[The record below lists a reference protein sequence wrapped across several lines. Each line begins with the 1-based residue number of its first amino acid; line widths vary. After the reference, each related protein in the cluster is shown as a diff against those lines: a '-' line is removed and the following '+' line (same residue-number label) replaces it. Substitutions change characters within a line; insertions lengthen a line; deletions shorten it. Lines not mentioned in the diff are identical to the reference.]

1 MTQQLYL
8 LNHICKML
16 SYEITYFECHFIL
29 PYDSTKLAFVYFL
42 FIFQTYVSFLSHQII
57 Y

>member
-1 MTQQLYL
+1 
-8 LNHICKML
+8 ML

-29 PYDSTKLAFVYFL
+29 PCDSTKLAFVYFL
-42 FIFQTYVSFLSHQII
+42 FVFQTYVSFLSHQII